1 MLQRAQL
8 VMVSSASPEVLIL
21 DEITSALDPTI
32 SLQILDLIVQLKK
45 EQNTG
50 IILIT
55 HDLSVALEVCDRVAV
70 MQKGRIVETGMVREI
85 FERPVHSYTNLL
97 VSSIQ

>member
-32 SLQILDLIVQLKK
+32 SLQILDLIVRLKK
-45 EQNTG
+45 ERNTG

-55 HDLSVALEVCDRVAV
+55 HDLSIALEICDRVAV
-70 MQKGRIVETGMVREI
+70 MQKGRIVEMGMVREI
-85 FERPVHSYTNLL
+85 FERPVHPYTKLI
-97 VSSIQ
+97 VSMHN